1 MRGSSRNIVA
11 WLAGLAA
18 GLLAGAALAAVPADA
33 ALPPGDAS
41 VAIQSY
47 SGSIDTTTSI
57 AVQLLLVWPDG
68 ADQVAVT
75 NGDGV
80 VQTFPVA
87 DALSWQLTP
96 LAPTS
101 PGDARTVTVTYSGP
115 GIAVT
120 RSDTIV
126 LDSKPP
132 RLPVQRLFQNG
143 QGWFL
148 AVTAEDAGAGVSGM
162 SLLGG
167 TGAPITGLVVCSA
180 ALCPAETTQAFFL
193 RKARPRVARLADA
206 AGNVKAIGLARRST
220 HCSVANKRYPVF
232 TLSPG
237 YYECVRAGDRCKP
250 DDGHFWNR
258 SAYVR
263 CREVDGRFRVVAK

>member
-1 MRGSSRNIVA
+1 VHR
-11 WLAGLAA
+11 
-18 GLLAGAALAAVPADA
+18 LLTLVGGVLLLTCSAQAPVG
-33 ALPPGDAS
+33 ALPPGDPAS
-41 VAIQSY
+41 VSVQSY
-47 SGSIDTTTSI
+47 AGNPDTTTSI

-80 VQTFPVA
+80 LQTFPVA
-87 DALSWQLTP
+87 DSLSWQL
-96 LAPTS
+96 ASISSTS
-101 PGDARTVTVTYSGP
+101 PGENRTVTVTYSGP
-115 GIAVT
+115 AIAAVT
-120 RSDTIV
+120 RSDTIL
-126 LDSKPP
+126 LDNKPP

-143 QGWFL
+143 KGWFL
-148 AVTAEDAGAGVSGM
+148 AATAEDGGAGVAGI

-180 ALCPAETTQAFFL
+180 PLCPARTTQAFFL
-193 RKARPRVARLADA
+193 RKARPRVARLTDA
-206 AGNVKAIGLARRST
+206 AGNVKAIGLVRRST
-220 HCSVANKRYPVF
+220 RCAVANERFPVF

-237 YYECVRAGDRCKP
+237 YYDCVRPGDRCTL

-263 CREVDGRFRVVAK
+263 CRPVAGKLRVVAK